1 LLTLSRNIFF
11 YKEVALKDIFET
23 RIYLM
28 LMHFALILIVF
39 KKKKVKFP
47 QILYDSLF
55 HSIENNLR
63 ELGQGDVAVNKKMKE
78 INKILYDILL
88 KIKTDEIKFQINKDL
103 ILKYFAELKDI
114 NNNKYKLFNDYFV
127 RFYNYCFELSPEN
140 MIKDD
145 LNFKL

>member
-1 LLTLSRNIFF
+1 
-11 YKEVALKDIFET
+11 
-23 RIYLM
+23 
-28 LMHFALILIVF
+28 
-39 KKKKVKFP
+39 
-47 QILYDSLF
+47 
-55 HSIENNLR
+55 
-63 ELGQGDVAVNKKMKE
+63 MKE

-103 ILKYFAELKDI
+103 ILKYFAELKDL